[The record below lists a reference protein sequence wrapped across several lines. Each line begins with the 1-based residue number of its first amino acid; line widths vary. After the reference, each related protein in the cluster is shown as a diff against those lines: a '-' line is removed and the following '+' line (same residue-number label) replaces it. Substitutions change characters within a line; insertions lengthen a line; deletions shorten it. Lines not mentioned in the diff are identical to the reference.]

1 MTCTDPGAHPNAV
14 ACSARAYCRAVD
26 SVCSRTC
33 ANDDCRT
40 YTNATRSR
48 CDRLILVGI
57 IATLT
62 ATSQH
67 RLGHVRQHAHRLV
80 PPRER
85 GEHSGGGHLSTRL
98 SPNRLCKSQHNGLY
112 VPST

>member
-33 ANDDCRT
+33 ASDDCRT

-48 CDRLILVGI
+48 CDRVILVGT

-62 ATSQH
+62 GASQH

-85 GEHSGGGHLSTRL
+85 GEHVGSEHFSTRL
-98 SPNRLCKSQHNGLY
+98 APDQKLG
-112 VPST
+112 VD